1 MPRKRDPN
9 KPPIRRNRRW
19 SPDQNAWF
27 VERWAVATEQEIS
40 EKFPGV
46 TMDQMSSHAD
56 SLRARGVAVP
66 NRSSAQ
72 LANRQQAWSAEQ
84 TRILI
89 EIYPTA
95 PHEELQRRTGKT
107 LRQCSIKVRKLR
119 QAGIEI
125 PERQAHRGPNRSPDA
140 KRKPQ
145 PPKEQRPPD
154 TRTTCKANIALLNK
168 RGTISTNTSGT
179 TGVYFS
185 NMLQR
190 WVAKIRVQ
198 KQEYR
203 IGQFLRK
210 EDAVAARQLV
220 NEAIGPIL
228 DNLAAETRRLEAA
241 GDAATIPQ
249 MQAEKLEA
257 IKQAIL
263 HVKQEIK
270 SGGES
275 KL

>member
-1 MPRKRDPN
+1 
-9 KPPIRRNRRW
+9 
-19 SPDQNAWF
+19 
-27 VERWAVATEQEIS
+27 
-40 EKFPGV
+40 
-46 TMDQMSSHAD
+46 MDQMSSHAD
-56 SLRARGVAVP
+56 SLRSRGVAVP
-66 NRSSAQ
+66 SRSSAQ
-72 LANRQQAWSAEQ
+72 LDNRQQAWSAEQ
-84 TRILI
+84 TRVLI

-95 PHEELQRRTGKT
+95 SHKELQHRTGKT

-125 PERQAHRGPNRSPDA
+125 PERQVHRGPNRSPDA

-145 PPKEQRPPD
+145 PPKDRRPPD

-168 RGTISTNTSGT
+168 RDTISTNTSGT

-190 WVAKIRVQ
+190 WIAKIRVQ

-228 DNLAAETRRLEAA
+228 NSLAAETRRLEAA
-241 GDAATIPQ
+241 NNAAAIPQ
-249 MQAEKLEA
+249 MQAEKLEE

>member
-1 MPRKRDPN
+1 
-9 KPPIRRNRRW
+9 
-19 SPDQNAWF
+19 
-27 VERWAVATEQEIS
+27 
-40 EKFPGV
+40 
-46 TMDQMSSHAD
+46 
-56 SLRARGVAVP
+56 
-66 NRSSAQ
+66 
-72 LANRQQAWSAEQ
+72 
-84 TRILI
+84 
-89 EIYPTA
+89 
-95 PHEELQRRTGKT
+95 
-107 LRQCSIKVRKLR
+107 
-119 QAGIEI
+119 
-125 PERQAHRGPNRSPDA
+125 
-140 KRKPQ
+140 
-145 PPKEQRPPD
+145 
-154 TRTTCKANIALLNK
+154 
-168 RGTISTNTSGT
+168 
-179 TGVYFS
+179 
-185 NMLQR
+185 MLQR